1 MLRYSANENAI
12 RNALSQS
19 LSFPAPLDKGNEGSG
34 NEIGFAAQMAH
45 APLGCAALSN
55 VADGLADVDWL
66 IKAIT
71 VLNRCSKVFKVIL
84 AQEISTQIY
93 TSNFL
98 PITLPIAI
106 ITSVLKIL
114 GYFKSSPPQQLQTI
128 TTLSGITL
136 IEVNKC
142 LYTCIYVVAVLYIII
157 SANNEKGKL
166 GA

>member
-1 MLRYSANENAI
+1 
-12 RNALSQS
+12 
-19 LSFPAPLDKGNEGSG
+19 
-34 NEIGFAAQMAH
+34 MAH
-45 APLGCAALSN
+45 APLGCAALQN
-55 VADGLADVDWL
+55 VADVDWL

-71 VLNRCSKVFKVIL
+71 VLNRCSKVFKLIL

-98 PITLPIAI
+98 STTLPIAI

-128 TTLSGITL
+128 ATLSGITL

-142 LYTCIYVVAVLYIII
+142 LYYIAG
-157 SANNEKGKL
+157 SASGQDESNSAL
-166 GA
+166 